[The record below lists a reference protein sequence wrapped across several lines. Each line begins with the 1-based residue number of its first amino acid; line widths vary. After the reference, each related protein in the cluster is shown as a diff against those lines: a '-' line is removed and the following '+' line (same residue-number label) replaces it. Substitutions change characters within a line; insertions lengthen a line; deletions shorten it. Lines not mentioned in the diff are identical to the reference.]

1 MIFDLKILLD
11 VVVTSVVVVGIIVCV
26 IEIDAAVDVV
36 VDVVNVDV
44 ALRVPP
50 NDQIGLPGDAGD

>member
-1 MIFDLKILLD
+1 MGSTHQHLEVVLSRRESDLFDTPSPCIRILAFPCL
-11 VVVTSVVVVGIIVCV
+11 
-26 IEIDAAVDVV
+26 
-36 VDVVNVDV
+36 DVVNVDV